1 MKKLLYLVASV
12 FIIACN
18 NDDNDST
25 APVVTLIGE
34 SSITV
39 SQSSTYVDAGATA
52 IDNQDGDLTSSIV
65 TTSDLDTSTLG
76 AYTVV
81 HSVSD
86 AAGNVGSVS
95 RQVDVGMSNPSVY
108 INVLWQSPP
117 AWDSI
122 TAMKIAAI
130 NPAKL
135 IISISGGGT
144 PPASEGGRP
153 ASAGP
158 DKNQLIQFITWLTAH
173 GYTGELV
180 MHPDIVISSWNY
192 FWTDS
197 ISLPYTNPATFI
209 SDNLWHNYIDYFNEL
224 NAALVAVPGLR
235 PMTELLIETGSGS
248 TMSPSPGTSPSN
260 GDLYDLFTSFKTYM
274 NDSSVTI
281 SATGDWLSKYF
292 PTSADHYYAQM
303 YDMCYTGANGL
314 CGVNIPDASGERAQV
329 IAESM
334 VPLITSMGSVGA
346 LPTSSDP
353 PSRLD
358 KVSFIF
364 TYAPN
369 VTTNPPPEGYNSPMF
384 GEGNNFW
391 TKSQFTNGTI
401 MENEAIK
408 QTGFIWWFKTKMDVH
423 YSQAGLSGRASTGLW
438 HSEAIL
444 DARWNTIP

>member
-1 MKKLLYLVASV
+1 MKKLLYLVVSV

-34 SSITV
+34 SSTTV

-86 AAGNVGSVS
+86 AAGNVGSAS
-95 RQVDVGMSNPSVY
+95 RQVDVGVPAPSVD

-122 TAMKIAAI
+122 TAMKVAAI
-130 NPAKL
+130 NPAKFV
-135 IISISGGGT
+135 ISISGGKN
-144 PPASEGGRP
+144 PNPP

-158 DKNQLIQFITWLTAH
+158 SATQLVQFISNLTTN
-173 GYTGELV
+173 GYSGTLV
-180 MHPDIVISSWNY
+180 MHPDVATGSWLNFWSPVAWSGSSDGLGSWQ
-192 FWTDS
+192 
-197 ISLPYTNPATFI
+197 L
-209 SDNLWHNYIDYFNEL
+209 YIDYFKEL
-224 NAALVAVPGLR
+224 NVALNNAGLR
-235 PMTELLIETGSGS
+235 PMTELLIETGNGT
-248 TMSPSPGTSPSN
+248 TMPHTTPDALN
-260 GDLYDLFTSFKTYM
+260 VLFTSFKTYM
-274 NDSSVTI
+274 NDPSVKI
-281 SATGDWLSKYF
+281 SATGDWLSNYF
-292 PTSADHYYAQM
+292 PTSADYYYAQM
-303 YDMCYTGANGL
+303 YDMCSPPGVTVANGL
-314 CGVNIPDASGERAQV
+314 CGVNTPDDSGERAQL

-334 VPLITSMGSVGA
+334 VPLITGVGGVGA
-346 LPTSSDP
+346 LPASSDP

-364 TYAPN
+364 TYAPI
-369 VTTNPPPEGYNSPMF
+369 VTTNLPPGGYNSPMF

-401 MENEAIK
+401 MENGAIK
-408 QTGFIWWFKTKMDVH
+408 QTGFIWWFKTKMDIH
-423 YSQAGLSGRASTGLW
+423 YSQAGISGRASTGLW
-438 HSEAIL
+438 HSEVIL
-444 DARWNTIP
+444 NPQWYVIP

>member
-1 MKKLLYLVASV
+1 MKKLLYLLVSV

-34 SSITV
+34 SSTTV

-86 AAGNVGSVS
+86 AAGNVGSAS
-95 RQVDVGMSNPSVY
+95 RQVDVGVPAPSVD

-122 TAMKIAAI
+122 TAMKVAAI
-130 NPAKL
+130 NPAKFV
-135 IISISGGGT
+135 ISISGGKN
-144 PPASEGGRP
+144 PNPP

-158 DKNQLIQFITWLTAH
+158 SATQLVQFISNLTTN
-173 GYTGELV
+173 GYSGTLV
-180 MHPDIVISSWNY
+180 MHPDVATGSWLNFWSPVAWSGSSDGLGSWQ
-192 FWTDS
+192 
-197 ISLPYTNPATFI
+197 L
-209 SDNLWHNYIDYFNEL
+209 YIDYFKEL
-224 NAALVAVPGLR
+224 NVALNNAGLR
-235 PMTELLIETGSGS
+235 PMTELLIETGNGT
-248 TMSPSPGTSPSN
+248 TMPHTTPDALN
-260 GDLYDLFTSFKTYM
+260 VLFTSFKTYM
-274 NDSSVTI
+274 NDPSVKI
-281 SATGDWLSKYF
+281 SATGDWLSNYF
-292 PTSADHYYAQM
+292 PTSADYYYAQM
-303 YDMCYTGANGL
+303 YDMCSPPGVTVANGL
-314 CGVNIPDASGERAQV
+314 CGVNTPDDSGERAQL

-334 VPLITSMGSVGA
+334 VPLITGVGGVGA
-346 LPTSSDP
+346 LPASSDP

-364 TYAPN
+364 TYAPI
-369 VTTNPPPEGYNSPMF
+369 VTTNLPPGGYNSPMF

-401 MENEAIK
+401 MENGAIK
-408 QTGFIWWFKTKMDVH
+408 QTGFIWWFKTKMDIH
-423 YSQAGLSGRASTGLW
+423 YSQAGISGRASTGLW
-438 HSEAIL
+438 HAEVIL
-444 DARWNTIP
+444 NPQWYVIP

>member
-1 MKKLLYLVASV
+1 MKKLLYLVVSV

-86 AAGNVGSVS
+86 AAGNVGSAS
-95 RQVDVGMSNPSVY
+95 RQVDVGVPAPSVD

-117 AWDSI
+117 RFDSI
-122 TAMKIAAI
+122 TAMKVALI
-130 NPAKL
+130 NPAKFV
-135 IISISGGGT
+135 ISI
-144 PPASEGGRP
+144 EGPG
-153 ASAGP
+153 ADSSSTTGP
-158 DKNQLIQFITWLTAH
+158 NKAQLYQFITDLTTS
-173 GYTGELV
+173 GYTGTLV
-180 MHPDIVISSWNY
+180 MHPDTAYTEWAHDWNNGSTDVPADGWKKFINY
-192 FWTDS
+192 FK
-197 ISLPYTNPATFI
+197 
-209 SDNLWHNYIDYFNEL
+209 EL
-224 NAALVAVPGLR
+224 NDTLVVQTPVFPQGLR
-235 PMTELLIETGSGS
+235 PMTELLIETGNGT
-248 TMSPSPGTSPSN
+248 TMPHTTADALN
-260 GDLYDLFTSFKTYM
+260 VLFTSFKTYM
-274 NDSSVTI
+274 NDPSVTI
-281 SATGDWLSKYF
+281 SATGDWLSNYF
-292 PTSADHYYAQM
+292 PTSADYYYAQM
-303 YDMCYTGANGL
+303 YDMCYTGVGNSQNGL
-314 CGVNIPDASGERAQV
+314 CGENIFSTERAKL

-334 VPLITSMGSVGA
+334 VPLITGVGGVGA
-346 LPTSSDP
+346 LPASSDP

-364 TYAPN
+364 TYAPI
-369 VTTNPPPEGYNSPMF
+369 VTTNLPPGGYNSPMF

-401 MENEAIK
+401 MENGAIK

-444 DARWNTIP
+444 NPQWYVIP

>member
-1 MKKLLYLVASV
+1 MKKLLYLLVSV

-34 SSITV
+34 SSTTV

-86 AAGNVGSVS
+86 AAGNVGSAS
-95 RQVDVGMSNPSVY
+95 RQVDVGVPAPSVD

-122 TAMKIAAI
+122 TAMKVAAI
-130 NPAKL
+130 NPAKFV
-135 IISISGGGT
+135 ISISGGKN
-144 PPASEGGRP
+144 PNPP

-158 DKNQLIQFITWLTAH
+158 SATQLVQFISNLTTN
-173 GYTGELV
+173 GYSGTLV
-180 MHPDIVISSWNY
+180 MHPDVATGSWLNFWSPVAWSGSSDGLGSWQ
-192 FWTDS
+192 
-197 ISLPYTNPATFI
+197 L
-209 SDNLWHNYIDYFNEL
+209 YIDYFKEL
-224 NAALVAVPGLR
+224 NVALNNAGLR
-235 PMTELLIETGSGS
+235 PMTELLIETGNGT
-248 TMSPSPGTSPSN
+248 TMPHTTPDALN
-260 GDLYDLFTSFKTYM
+260 VLFTSFKTYM
-274 NDSSVTI
+274 NDPSVKI
-281 SATGDWLSKYF
+281 SATGDWLSNYF
-292 PTSADHYYAQM
+292 PTSADYYYAQM
-303 YDMCYTGANGL
+303 YDMCSPPGVTVANGL
-314 CGVNIPDASGERAQV
+314 CGVNTPDDSGERAQL

-334 VPLITSMGSVGA
+334 VPLITGVGGVGA
-346 LPTSSDP
+346 LPASSDP

-364 TYAPN
+364 TYAPI
-369 VTTNPPPEGYNSPMF
+369 VTTNLPPGGYNSPMF

-401 MENEAIK
+401 MENGAIK
-408 QTGFIWWFKTKMDVH
+408 QTGFIWWFKTKMDIH
-423 YSQAGLSGRASTGLW
+423 YSQAGISGRASTGLW
-438 HSEAIL
+438 HSEVIL
-444 DARWNTIP
+444 NPQWYVIP

>member
-1 MKKLLYLVASV
+1 MKKLLYLVVSV

-34 SSITV
+34 SSTTV

-86 AAGNVGSVS
+86 AAGNVGSAS
-95 RQVDVGMSNPSVY
+95 RQVDVGVPAPSVD

-122 TAMKIAAI
+122 TAMKVAAI
-130 NPAKL
+130 NPAKFV
-135 IISISGGGT
+135 ISISGGKN
-144 PPASEGGRP
+144 PNPP

-158 DKNQLIQFITWLTAH
+158 SATQLVQFISNLTTN
-173 GYTGELV
+173 GYSGTLV
-180 MHPDIVISSWNY
+180 MHPDVATGSWLNFWSPVAWSGSSDGLGSWQ
-192 FWTDS
+192 
-197 ISLPYTNPATFI
+197 L
-209 SDNLWHNYIDYFNEL
+209 YIDYFKEL
-224 NAALVAVPGLR
+224 NVALNNAGLR
-235 PMTELLIETGSGS
+235 PMTELLIETGNGT
-248 TMSPSPGTSPSN
+248 TMPHTTADALN
-260 GDLYDLFTSFKTYM
+260 VLFTSFKTYM
-274 NDSSVTI
+274 NDPSVKI
-281 SATGDWLSKYF
+281 SATGDWLSNYF
-292 PTSADHYYAQM
+292 PTSADYYYAQM
-303 YDMCYTGANGL
+303 YDMCSPPGVTVANGL
-314 CGVNIPDASGERAQV
+314 CGVNTPDDSGERAQL

-334 VPLITSMGSVGA
+334 VPLITGVGGVGA
-346 LPTSSDP
+346 LPASSDP

-364 TYAPN
+364 TYAPI
-369 VTTNPPPEGYNSPMF
+369 VTTNLPPGGYNSPMF

-401 MENEAIK
+401 MENGAIK
-408 QTGFIWWFKTKMDVH
+408 QTGFIWWFKTKMDIH
-423 YSQAGLSGRASTGLW
+423 YSQAGISGRASTGLW
-438 HSEAIL
+438 HSEVIL
-444 DARWNTIP
+444 NPQWYVIP

>member
-1 MKKLLYLVASV
+1 MKKLLYLLVSV

-34 SSITV
+34 SSTTV

-86 AAGNVGSVS
+86 AAGNVGSAS
-95 RQVDVGMSNPSVY
+95 RQVDVGVPAPSVD

-130 NPAKL
+130 NPAKFV
-135 IISISGGGT
+135 ISISGGINPS
-144 PPASEGGRP
+144 PPP
-153 ASAGP
+153 SAGP
-158 DKNQLIQFITWLTAH
+158 NATQLVQFISDLTTN
-173 GYTGELV
+173 GYSGTLV
-180 MHPDIVISSWNY
+180 MHPDVATGSWLNFWSPVAWSGSSDGLGSWQ
-192 FWTDS
+192 
-197 ISLPYTNPATFI
+197 L
-209 SDNLWHNYIDYFNEL
+209 YIDYFKEL
-224 NAALVAVPGLR
+224 NVALNNAGLR
-235 PMTELLIETGSGS
+235 PMTELLIETGNGT
-248 TMSPSPGTSPSN
+248 TMPHTTPDALN
-260 GDLYDLFTSFKTYM
+260 VLFTSFKTYM
-274 NDSSVTI
+274 NDPSVKI
-281 SATGDWLSKYF
+281 SATGDWLSNYF
-292 PTSADHYYAQM
+292 PTSADYYYAQM
-303 YDMCYTGANGL
+303 YDMCSPPGVTVANGL
-314 CGVNIPDASGERAQV
+314 CGVNTPDDSGERAQL
-329 IAESM
+329 IAENM
-334 VPLITSMGSVGA
+334 VPLITGVGGVGA
-346 LPTSSDP
+346 LPASSDP

-364 TYAPN
+364 TYAPT
-369 VTTNPPPEGYNSPMF
+369 VTTNPPPGGYNSPMF

-401 MENEAIK
+401 MENGAIK
-408 QTGFIWWFKTKMDVH
+408 QTGFIWWFKTKMDIH
-423 YSQAGLSGRASTGLW
+423 YSQAGISGRASTGLW
-438 HSEAIL
+438 HSEVIL
-444 DARWNTIP
+444 NPQWYVIP

>member
-1 MKKLLYLVASV
+1 MKKLLYLLVSV

-34 SSITV
+34 SSTTV

-86 AAGNVGSVS
+86 AAGNVGSAS
-95 RQVDVGMSNPSVY
+95 RQVDVGVPAPSVD

-122 TAMKIAAI
+122 TAMKVAAI
-130 NPAKL
+130 NPAKFV
-135 IISISGGGT
+135 ISISGGKN
-144 PPASEGGRP
+144 PNPP

-158 DKNQLIQFITWLTAH
+158 SATQLVQFISNLTTN
-173 GYTGELV
+173 GYSGTLV
-180 MHPDIVISSWNY
+180 MHPDVATGSWLNFWSPVAWSGSSDGLGSWQ
-192 FWTDS
+192 
-197 ISLPYTNPATFI
+197 L
-209 SDNLWHNYIDYFNEL
+209 YIDYFKEL
-224 NAALVAVPGLR
+224 NVALNNAGLR
-235 PMTELLIETGSGS
+235 PMTELLIETGNGT
-248 TMSPSPGTSPSN
+248 TMPHTTPDALN
-260 GDLYDLFTSFKTYM
+260 VLFTSFKTYM
-274 NDSSVTI
+274 NDPSVKI
-281 SATGDWLSKYF
+281 SATGDWLSNYF
-292 PTSADHYYAQM
+292 PTSADYYYAQM
-303 YDMCYTGANGL
+303 YDMCSPPGVTVANGL
-314 CGVNIPDASGERAQV
+314 CGVNTPDDSGERAQL

-334 VPLITSMGSVGA
+334 VPLITGVGGVGA
-346 LPTSSDP
+346 LPASSDP

-364 TYAPN
+364 TYAPI
-369 VTTNPPPEGYNSPMF
+369 VTTNLPPGGYNSPMF

-401 MENEAIK
+401 MENGAIK
-408 QTGFIWWFKTKMDVH
+408 QTGFIWWFKTKMDIH
-423 YSQAGLSGRASTGLW
+423 YSQAGISGRASTGLW
-438 HSEAIL
+438 HSEFIL
-444 DARWNTIP
+444 NPQWYVIP